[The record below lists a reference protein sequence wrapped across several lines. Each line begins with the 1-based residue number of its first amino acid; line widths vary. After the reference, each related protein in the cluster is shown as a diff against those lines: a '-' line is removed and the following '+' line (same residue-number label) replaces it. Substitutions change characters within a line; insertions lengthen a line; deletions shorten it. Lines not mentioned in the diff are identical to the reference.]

1 MDDGLLTYDNMEPE
15 VSCVASE
22 FDETCQA
29 IRAPRGRITARDEPH
44 INDIVK
50 TEGNRNSMSGT
61 SVSSRST
68 FADNSAEV
76 ANFTALFFMHKTSS
90 RSV

>member
-22 FDETCQA
+22 FHESCRA
-29 IRAPRGRITARDEPH
+29 IRAPRGRVTARDEPH

-61 SVSSRST
+61 SVSSRITS
-68 FADNSAEV
+68 ADNSAEV
-76 ANFTALFFMHKTSS
+76 ANFTVAMYTLSKGKLI
-90 RSV
+90 